1 MKRAFI
7 VAGAL
12 IVAWVGGGL
21 AQSVPDFS
29 GTWVWNKAKSDP
41 PPAMPG
47 PAREPAAPFGPAG
60 LFTSEQPSGPVL
72 ITQTAT
78 KLTFEGKGGKVIYR
92 LDGRESRNHGPH
104 GTMVSTS
111 HWEGVSLITEMRET
125 FSTPRGEITVEDKEV
140 RTLSQDGQTMTVEG
154 TRMTPRGAITRK
166 LVVEKKNH

>member
-12 IVAWVGGGL
+12 IIAWVGGGL

-60 LFTSEQPSGPVL
+60 LFTSESTGPVL
-72 ITQTAT
+72 ITQTAAE
-78 KLTFEGKGGKVIYR
+78 LTFEGKGGKVIYR
-92 LDGRESRNHGPH
+92 LDGRESRNRGPR

-111 HWEGVSLITEMRET
+111 HWQVASLITEMRET
-125 FSTPRGEITVEDKEV
+125 FATPKGETTVEGKEV
-140 RTLSQDGQTMTVEG
+140 RTLSQDGQTMTVEV